1 MKKWLFLGIAIIS
14 EVSATLCLRGAM
26 DQPWLYVGVIVG
38 YGIAFVALALV
49 LRQGMSIG
57 VAYGIWAASGVALT
71 AVIAAIVFGDPFNW
85 VIALGIAV
93 IIAGVLLVEFGSQK
107 AHAEVKE
114 SAK

>member
-1 MKKWLFLGIAIIS
+1 MKKWLFLSIAIIS

-26 DQPWLYVGVIVG
+26 DQPWLYAGVILG

-71 AVIAAIVFGDPFNW
+71 AVIAAIVFGDPFTW

-107 AHAEVKE
+107 AHAQVEERVQ
-114 SAK
+114 

>member
-1 MKKWLFLGIAIIS
+1 MKKWLFLSIAIIS

-26 DQPWLYVGVIVG
+26 DQPWLYAGVILG

-71 AVIAAIVFGDPFNW
+71 AIIAAIVFGDPFTW

-107 AHAEVKE
+107 AHAQVEKRVQ
-114 SAK
+114 

>member
-1 MKKWLFLGIAIIS
+1 MKKWLFLSIAIIS

-26 DQPWLYVGVIVG
+26 DQPWLYAGVILG

-71 AVIAAIVFGDPFNW
+71 AIIAAIVFGDPFTW

-107 AHAEVKE
+107 AHAQVEERVQ
-114 SAK
+114 